1 MKKNVIA
8 DTGGIKEDK
17 LINQDDDVIDLEKA
31 KSISNIRIMKDNPN
45 DIQDVL
51 HLYRNFLVHKNNRI
65 LVVDDEEFC
74 ISAMKA
80 LLFKMGIDI

>member
-1 MKKNVIA
+1 
-8 DTGGIKEDK
+8 
-17 LINQDDDVIDLEKA
+17 
-31 KSISNIRIMKDNPN
+31 MKDNPN

-51 HLYRNFLVHKNNRI
+51 HLYRNFSMHKNNRI

-80 LLFKMGIDI
+80 LLFKLGIDIQF